1 VPGSPRALAIGNGLA
16 TGWCADPYAMTLAA
30 IDECV
35 RNLVCVGA
43 DASRIAILD
52 NFCWPSCDD
61 PRNMGALVRAA
72 EACLDGALAYRA
84 PFISGK
90 DSLKNQFRT
99 QDGRTIMIPPT
110 LLISG
115 FAIVPDA
122 QRACTMDLK
131 SAGNVLVLVGSTGA
145 RMGGSHRAMLGACGH
160 ADARLPEVDPAR
172 GARTA
177 HAVAA
182 CIAAGD
188 VRSAHDPSEGGLLPA
203 IAEMCFAGGLGARV
217 DLSHVPVHG
226 GDVDDECRAFAE
238 DPHRYVLEIEP
249 AHLAGVQA
257 RLAGIPHAVIGTV
270 TAEPSLEL
278 VGVAVPRESAPI
290 ATLRAA
296 WCAPTGG

>member
-1 VPGSPRALAIGNGLA
+1 
-16 TGWCADPYAMTLAA
+16 M
-30 IDECV
+30 

-43 DASRIAILD
+43 DPARIAILD

-61 PRNMGALVRAA
+61 PRNMGSLVRAA
-72 EACLDGALAYRA
+72 EACYDGALAYRA

-110 LLISG
+110 LLVSG
-115 FAIVPDA
+115 FGIVEDA
-122 QRACTMDLK
+122 ERACTMDLK
-131 SAGNVLVLVGSTGA
+131 SAGNVLVLVGTTGA

-160 ADARLPEVDPAR
+160 ADTRLPEVDPAR

-182 CIAAGD
+182 CIAHGA

-203 IAEMCFAGGLGARV
+203 LAEMCFAGGLGARI
-217 DLSHVPVHG
+217 DLSHVPVAG
-226 GDVDDECRAFAE
+226 TDVADECRAFAE

-249 AHLAGVQA
+249 SKLGTVQAHLD
-257 RLAGIPHAVIGTV
+257 GIPHAVIGTV
-270 TAEPSLEL
+270 TDEPTLEL
-278 VGVAVPRESAPI
+278 VGVRVPRESSPI
-290 ATLRAA
+290 SALRSA
-296 WCAPTGG
+296 WNTSTGG